1 MRFKLTWATFVPAF
15 YWWAT
20 HSLRGL
26 LVLLSRW
33 KVSGRELVPMTGPL
47 IVVANHLNNVDP
59 PLLAAGAGGRRMIL
73 MGKIEIFKYPFGIV
87 PRLFGA
93 FPVRR
98 FDADVGAMLHAER
111 VLRRGGVL
119 GMFPE
124 GTRSRTGHLGKLQP
138 GTALIALR
146 TGATVLPCAI
156 TGTEQ
161 LRNPFSV
168 LRRPKIT
175 FTVGQPIPVEAL
187 RRPTEEQVNE
197 LTARITAAIHA
208 LLPPKYHA
216 TYTENEAAGTEHD
229 GGDPPGN

>member
-1 MRFKLTWATFVPAF
+1 MRLKLSFATFVPAF

-20 HSLRGL
+20 HSLRG
-26 LVLLSRW
+26 VLWVLARW
-33 KVSGRELVPMTGPL
+33 EVSGRERVPMAGPL
-47 IVVANHLNNVDP
+47 IVVSNHLNNVDP
-59 PLLAAGAGGRRMIL
+59 PLLASGAGGRRIVL
-73 MGKIEIFKYPFGIV
+73 MGKVEIFKYPFGIV

-111 VLRRGGVL
+111 ILRHGGVL

-156 TGTEQ
+156 TGTEV
-161 LRNPFSV
+161 LRNPLAV
-168 LRRPKIT
+168 LRKPKIT
-175 FTVGQPIPVEAL
+175 FTVGEPIPVEAV
-187 RRPTEEQVNE
+187 RRPTEEQVHE
-197 LTARITAAIHA
+197 LMARITAAIER
-208 LLPPKYHA
+208 LLPPKYRA
-216 TYTENEAAGTEHD
+216 TYTEIEAAGTGDD
-229 GGDPPGN
+229 GGDPPGH

>member
-1 MRFKLTWATFVPAF
+1 MRARLSFATFVPAF

-20 HSLRGL
+20 HTLRAL
-26 LVLLSRW
+26 LVLLSNW
-33 KVSGRELVPMTGPL
+33 KVSGRERVPMTGPL

-59 PLLAAGAGGRRMIL
+59 PLLAAGAGGRRIVL

-146 TGATVLPCAI
+146 TGAAVLPCAI

-161 LRNPFSV
+161 LRNP
-168 LRRPKIT
+168 LALLHRPKIT
-175 FTVGQPIPVEAL
+175 FTVGEPIVVEAV
-187 RRPTEEQVNE
+187 RRPTEEQVNL
-197 LTARITAAIHA
+197 LTERITEAIRN
-208 LLPPKYHA
+208 LLPAKYVA
-216 TYTENEAAGTEHD
+216 PYTEIEAAGTTDH
-229 GGDPPGN
+229 GGDHPGD

>member
-1 MRFKLTWATFVPAF
+1 MRRKLSYATFVPAF

-26 LVLLSRW
+26 LVLFARW
-33 KVSGRELVPMTGPL
+33 KVSGRERVPLTGPL

-59 PLLAAGAGGRRMIL
+59 PLLAVGVDGRRIVL

-98 FDADVGAMLHAER
+98 FDADVGAMLNAER
-111 VLRRGGVL
+111 ILRRGDVL

-124 GTRSRTGHLGKLQP
+124 GTRSRTGHLGELHP

-146 TGATVLPCAI
+146 TGSTVLPCAI

-161 LRNPFSV
+161 LRNP
-168 LRRPKIT
+168 LALLQKPRIT
-175 FTVGQPIPVEAL
+175 FTVGEPIAIEAV
-187 RRPTEEQVNE
+187 RRPTEEQVIE
-197 LTARITAAIHA
+197 LTARITSAIES
-208 LLPPKYHA
+208 LLPPKYRA
-216 TYTENEAAGTEHD
+216 TYTETAAMGTGDD